1 MPYSI
6 NPTDYIQRAVQF
18 CAAQGV
24 KIDLEN
30 PRTIQDKLMWLN
42 IYEPNKLKCVCA
54 DKLRLRDYCLSVI
67 GKDLCIPLIGIY
79 NKVINFGGLPNQFV
93 LKCNHGSGM
102 NILVKDKSSLDEKAA
117 INQLNEWLK
126 MDFAFQNGFEA
137 HYHDIQ
143 RKVFVERYMEAFGDI
158 PYDYK
163 ISCFNGEP
171 KFVQVIGERFNSGR
185 HMNYYDLDFNYIPM
199 SRLDFENDKESN
211 DKKPEHLEEMIEYAR
226 KLSKPF
232 KYVRVDFYEIEDRVY
247 LGEMTFTPGAC
258 AFRYVNPED
267 EIKVGDMLN
276 LNG

>member
-102 NILVKDKSSLDEKAA
+102 NIIVKDKSSLDEKAA

-126 MDFAFQNGFEA
+126 RDFAFQNGFEA

-143 RKVFVERYMEAFGDI
+143 RRAFVERYMLDGNETL
-158 PYDYK
+158 YDYK
-163 ISCFNGEP
+163 FWCFNGKP
-171 KFVQVIGERFNSGR
+171 KFYTINDGNGHGPWMLFYDMEQNKMQLKRVDYIGEPNSPVVQPS
-185 HMNYYDLDFNYIPM
+185 MF
-199 SRLDFENDKESN
+199 S
-211 DKKPEHLEEMIEYAR
+211 EMAEFAQ

-232 KYVRVDFYEIEDRVY
+232 KYVRVDFYEIEDKVY